1 MEKEEKGECIEESG
15 YSLVQFEHELY
26 AQICENSLL
35 SSPSANGRNV
45 LSLSSTECMGQ
56 VNVN

>member
-1 MEKEEKGECIEESG
+1 MCSEKSG
-15 YSLVQFEHELY
+15 DSQVQGKQELY

-56 VNVN
+56 VDVN